1 MMTKTAYYMQMAQE
15 AAAQITGSKEQW
27 TAFLTTSARLYKY
40 PFAEQL
46 MIYKQRP
53 EATACAEYDLW
64 NDRMNRYVKRG
75 SKGIALLDMRG
86 EQPKLRY
93 VFDVADTGERKNSRP
108 VQLWKMNAEH
118 EQPIIRALDAA
129 FDVPAGAGSLENH
142 IMEAAERLAR
152 DYWEENRRQISDI
165 VADSYLEGYDEL
177 NIGASFKRA
186 AAVSIAYSVFTR
198 TVGNADDY
206 FEHEDFLDIFD
217 FNTQAAANVLGTAV
231 SEMSSQ
237 IFREIERTIRTYER
251 DKQAE
256 RSQNYDGAE
265 LHEERRLPDSG
276 HPVVGA
282 GTEAPGQVRED
293 AQSVSAGEQHAAVQS
308 PDPDREAV
316 PAPVGDSGDR
326 DRTDGADDGGSSESE
341 SGTGQEIKPDGL
353 GAAHE
358 HAESAGRGSHSN
370 GTYQQLNF
378 MSLFQSEAEQI
389 QKIDAAAENAAKE
402 AESEKPSAF
411 VISEDEI
418 DRMLRTGSNFE
429 GGKIRIYALYQQ
441 QGDAKERAAFL
452 KAEYGLGGHSY
463 TFMDGSRGFA
473 DYNGRGILLRNGV
486 ELDSITGRI
495 AQKLYPQAEIKVAGF
510 ETTDR
515 RDFYDL
521 AVGNVPFGNY
531 RVSDKPYDK
540 LGFSIHNYF
549 FAKALDQ
556 VRPGGIVAFVT
567 SRYTMDSKN
576 PDARK
581 YLAQRAELLGAI
593 RLPNNAFRANAGTD
607 VVSDI
612 IFLQKRDHPIDIEP
626 DWVHLGLTSEG
637 ITLNSYI
644 WLTTRKWC
652 WVRLQRKAP
661 STARKNVQSFRFRM
675 QIWETSC
682 MRLCNISAATMKRR
696 SWHRRKNCPCRA
708 KPFRQTPM

>member
-118 EQPIIRALDAA
+118 EQPIIRALDVA

-237 IFREIERTIRTYER
+237 IFREIERTIRTYEK

-276 HPVVGA
+276 YPVVGA
-282 GTEAPGQVRED
+282 GTEASGQVRED
-293 AQSVSAGEQHAAVQS
+293 AQSVPAGEQHAAVQS
-308 PDPDREAV
+308 PYPDREAV
-316 PAPVGDSGDR
+316 SAPGGDSGDR
-326 DRTDGADDGGSSESE
+326 DRTDGADDGGASESE
-341 SGTGQEIKPDGL
+341 SGTGQEIEPNGL

-358 HAESAGRGSHSN
+358 HAESAGRGSHSD

-389 QKIDAAAENAAKE
+389 QKIDAAAENAARE

-418 DRMLRTGSNFE
+418 DRMLRAGSNFE

-473 DYNGRGILLRNGV
+473 DYNGRGILLRNYDHDREVRLTWSAVDQRVDRLV
-486 ELDSITGRI
+486 ENDQYLTALEMEAAVNASVQQQNIFIGCAAVADYRAATVAPEKI
-495 AQKLYPQAEIKVAGF
+495 KKQATQGDELTIKMV
-510 ETTDR
+510 
-515 RDFYDL
+515 
-521 AVGNVPFGNY
+521 
-531 RVSDKPYDK
+531 
-540 LGFSIHNYF
+540 
-549 FAKALDQ
+549 
-556 VRPGGIVAFVT
+556 
-567 SRYTMDSKN
+567 KN
-576 PDARK
+576 PDIVAGVAALKDHRPYVVGFAAETNNVEEYARQK
-581 YLAQRAELLGAI
+581 RIRKNLDLICANDVSQPTQGFNSDNNALHLFWQDGDKVLPLERKELLGQLLLDEI
-593 RLPNNAFRANAGTD
+593 
-607 VVSDI
+607 V
-612 IFLQKRDHPIDIEP
+612 
-626 DWVHLGLTSEG
+626 
-637 ITLNSYI
+637 
-644 WLTTRKWC
+644 TRYDE
-652 WVRLQRKAP
+652 
-661 STARKNVQSFRFRM
+661 KN
-675 QIWETSC
+675 
-682 MRLCNISAATMKRR
+682 RR
-696 SWHRRKNCPCRA
+696 
-708 KPFRQTPM
+708 